1 MYIHI
6 AIGLAFYGCVA
17 ADAPVVEVTSGR
29 VAGTTVEF
37 SHPDV
42 ATQRTVNIFRG
53 IPYAEPPLG
62 QLRFQPPQG
71 KTAWEGVYDATEF
84 RPICPQPVY
93 NLLPESE
100 PQSEDCLFLNVYA
113 PQTQS
118 GSLPVMV
125 WIHGGGFLW
134 GSGSSYDSLPLSAI
148 GNVIV
153 VTINYRLGAL
163 GFFLTGDEHA
173 TGNYG
178 LLDQIAALQWVQDNI
193 AAFGGDANRVTIFGE
208 SAGSISVDFLLFS
221 PLAEGLF
228 ERAIMQSGTAT
239 MPSFPLT
246 DKALQNRIAHGL
258 GKVVGCEDKTSE
270 ELVTCLRTVQA
281 EDFNDPSNPATN
293 IISDAIG
300 EQLEEGPFAPFVDGT
315 VLPENPKD
323 VVAEGRFSRTG
334 IDILMGANADE
345 GTFVLAELLPYTIN
359 QTVPTVSKSQFD
371 VFFPVF
377 LFDPAKSSSA
387 AHDAVK
393 LMYVDWATVDSD
405 DANYAQALSQMIGD
419 QMFVCPTDLSAR
431 AYSEAGSK
439 VYRYFMT
446 HVPATSVW
454 PISWMGAAHYEDIQ
468 FVFGYHFLNLTI
480 MPQEEINMTL
490 QIMKYWTNFAKT
502 GNPNLPST
510 GNSKHENWALFHVPG
525 LAYKELSVD
534 METKYGHKTREC
546 ALWNDYIPSLIKRT
560 ENCDECASAAE
571 DTSPSV
577 FVVGFITSL
586 LYKLF
591 VVDV

>member
-1 MYIHI
+1 M
-6 AIGLAFYGCVA
+6 
-17 ADAPVVEVTSGR
+17 
-29 VAGTTVEF
+29 
-37 SHPDV
+37 
-42 ATQRTVNIFRG
+42 
-53 IPYAEPPLG
+53 
-62 QLRFQPPQG
+62 
-71 KTAWEGVYDATEF
+71 
-84 RPICPQPVY
+84 Y

-193 AAFGGDANRVTIFGE
+193 AAFGGDVNKVTIFGE
-208 SAGSISVDFLLFS
+208 SAGAISVDLLLFS

-228 ERAIMQSGTAT
+228 HRAIMQSGTAT
-239 MPSFPLT
+239 TPSIPLT
-246 DKALQNRIAHGL
+246 DKALHNKIAHGL
-258 GKVVGCEDKTSE
+258 GKVLGCEKETSE
-270 ELVTCLRTVQA
+270 ELVKCLRTVQA
-281 EDFNDPSNPATN
+281 EDFIDPSHPSTN

-323 VVAEGRFSRTG
+323 VVAEGRFSRTS
-334 IDILMGANADE
+334 IDLLMGANADE
-345 GTFVLAELLPYTIN
+345 GTFVLAELLPHTVN
-359 QTVPTVSKSQFD
+359 QTIPTVSKSQFEEYL
-371 VFFPVF
+371 PYF
-377 LFDPAKSSSA
+377 LFGPAKSSPA

-393 LMYVDWATVDSD
+393 LMYVDWAKEDSD
-405 DANYAQALSQMIGD
+405 DANYAEALSQMNGD
-419 QMFVCPTDLSAR
+419 EMFVCPTDLSAR

-446 HVPATSVW
+446 HVPDSSFW
-454 PISWMGAAHYEDIQ
+454 PMPWSGAAHGEDIQ
-468 FVFGYHFLNLTI
+468 FVFGYHFINFTI
-480 MPQEEINMTL
+480 MQQEEIDMTL
-490 QIMKYWTNFAKT
+490 QIMKYWTNFART
-502 GNPNLPST
+502 GNPNLPS
-510 GNSKHENWALFHVPG
+510 NDESKDEEWALFTVPG
-525 LAYKELSVD
+525 LAYKDWSVG

-560 ENCDECASAAE
+560 ENCNECTSAGQ
-571 DTSPSV
+571 DIKPSMK
-577 FVVGFITSL
+577 VVGFFML
-586 LYKLF
+586 MLYKLLDF
-591 VVDV
+591 TFN